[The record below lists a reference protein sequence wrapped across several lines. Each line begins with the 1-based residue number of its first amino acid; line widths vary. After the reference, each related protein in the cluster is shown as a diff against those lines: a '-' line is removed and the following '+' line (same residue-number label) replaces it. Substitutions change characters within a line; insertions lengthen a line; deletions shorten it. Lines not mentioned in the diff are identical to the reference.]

1 MRSVKSPR
9 ASICPFSL
17 LTLFSR
23 WYKQIFIW
31 EDSPT
36 GGKGEGMHLY
46 RQLYE
51 FAASAGALEG
61 YVYDRKD
68 PDMRALEIWVSNL
81 KAAYALLTQD
91 ALDPLQPSVD
101 QTLGRASQ
109 SLVLSLGEKHDLVM
123 KLRSMVKGE
132 LPASPDDFQKQ
143 KWFQR

>member
-1 MRSVKSPR
+1 
-9 ASICPFSL
+9 
-17 LTLFSR
+17 
-23 WYKQIFIW
+23 
-31 EDSPT
+31 
-36 GGKGEGMHLY
+36 MHLY

-61 YVYDRKD
+61 YVYQRKD

>member
-1 MRSVKSPR
+1 
-9 ASICPFSL
+9 
-17 LTLFSR
+17 
-23 WYKQIFIW
+23 
-31 EDSPT
+31 
-36 GGKGEGMHLY
+36 MHLY
-46 RQLYE
+46 TQIYE

-61 YVYDRKD
+61 YVYHRKD
-68 PDMRALEIWVSNL
+68 PDMRALETWVSNL

-91 ALDPLQPSVD
+91 VLDPLQPSVD

-143 KWFQR
+143 KWFRR